1 MSISLTS
8 DKNMKCIYN
17 AFVMLSAA
25 LHWSLLRIDRTATAG
40 NFLKLTVHA
49 QSICK
54 ADVFTNAVK
63 RLTTAVG
70 RLFE

>member
-1 MSISLTS
+1 
-8 DKNMKCIYN
+8 
-17 AFVMLSAA
+17 MLSAA

-54 ADVFTNAVK
+54 ADVFTSAVK